1 MKYDEISITVRFSE
15 IDAYNVAWHGNYVNW
30 MEMGRIALASRFGL
44 DPFQLSQAGFMG
56 PVISLE
62 IKYLRPAR
70 YNDELIVKTTLRNT
84 PTATL
89 EFISEIVDANG
100 TKLATGRTVHALTDN
115 AGVLQYQLPQAIAER
130 IQRMTDWLGE
140 Q

>member
-1 MKYDEISITVRFSE
+1 M
-15 IDAYNVAWHGNYVNW
+15 
-30 MEMGRIALASRFGL
+30 
-44 DPFQLSQAGFMG
+44 
-56 PVISLE
+56 
-62 IKYLRPAR
+62 
-70 YNDELIVKTTLRNT
+70 IVKTTLRNT

-130 IQRMTDWLGE
+130 IERMTDWLGE